1 LFEKLLLNVYAT
13 KGIKYPIMKKSIV
26 SLAAIACILFYFFSN
41 CNSGDSVDTR
51 ALATDSITIAKGQN
65 SFANKCNSCHNFNY
79 DGIGPQLAGVTSENS
94 VGWIK
99 NFIRDP
105 KKVIESGD
113 TTAKKLFEKYK
124 TIMPSFAYLP
134 DEEID
139 AILAFIH
146 SKKELDK
153 PVIQEDTNDIKN
165 PIPDTIKSSDLV
177 VDLSLVTQVPRSS
190 DEPPLTRITKLDY
203 QPNTGDLFILDLRG
217 KLYRL
222 QNSEQ
227 KVYMDMVSLRPK
239 FINQPGLATGFGS
252 FAFHPEFSKNGLL
265 YTTHTEP
272 PASAKAD
279 FSYPD
284 SIPVLLQWV
293 LTEWKTDPATFPFSG
308 TGREILRIDMP
319 TGIHGMQEITFNRL
333 AKRGD
338 KDYGSLYIGIGDG
351 GSAEIGHALV
361 SPIPDHVWGSI
372 IRIDPSG
379 NNSKNGKYGI
389 PGSNPFY
396 KTENDKNLP
405 EIYAWGFRNPH
416 RISWSKSGQLLA
428 VNIGEHNIEA
438 LNIIKAGHFYG
449 WPIREGTFLER
460 FFYNTGKI
468 YPLPDNDS
476 IYHIT
481 YPVAQF
487 DHDEG
492 VAISGGFEY
501 RGTTVPQLAGKY
513 LFGDIASGKLFYVNM
528 KDLSLGK
535 QATIKKWKI
544 SFKGV
549 PTTLVHLCGKD
560 RVEMRF
566 GMDSKGEL
574 YLLTK
579 ADGKVY
585 KLASATVKR

>member
-1 LFEKLLLNVYAT
+1 M
-13 KGIKYPIMKKSIV
+13 KYSIMKKRITGI
-26 SLAAIACILFYFFSN
+26 ATIACSLCYFLSN
-41 CNSGDSVDTR
+41 CNSGDSLDTR
-51 ALATDSITIAKGQN
+51 SIPTDSITIAKGQS

-79 DGIGPQLAGVTSENS
+79 DGIGPQLAGITSENS
-94 VGWIK
+94 VAWIK

-124 TIMPSFAYLP
+124 TLMPSFAYLP
-134 DEEID
+134 DEEINS
-139 AILAFIH
+139 ILAFIH
-146 SKKELDK
+146 SKKKLEK
-153 PVIQEDTNDIKN
+153 AVIQEDTNDIKN
-165 PIPDTIKSSDLV
+165 PIPDTIESSDLV
-177 VDLSLVTQVPRSS
+177 VDLNLVTQMPRSS
-190 DEPPLTRITKLDY
+190 DEPPATRITKLDY

-222 QNSEQ
+222 QNGEQ
-227 KVYMDMVSLRPK
+227 KVYMDMASLKPK

-252 FAFHPEFSKNGLL
+252 FAFHPEFSKNGLF

-293 LTEWKTDPATFPFSG
+293 LTEWKTDPAVFPFSG

-319 TGIHGMQEITFNRL
+319 TAIHGMQEITFNRL
-333 AKRGD
+333 AKPGD
-338 KDYGSLYIGIGDG
+338 KDYGLLYIGIGDG

-361 SPIPDHVWGSI
+361 SPVPDKIWGSI
-372 IRIDPSG
+372 IRINPLG

-396 KTENDKNLP
+396 KNENRVP

-416 RISWSKSGQLLA
+416 RISWSKSGELLA

-438 LNIIKAGHFYG
+438 LNIIKPGHFYG

-460 FFYNTGKI
+460 FFYSTGKI

-476 IYHIT
+476 VYHVT

-501 RGTTVPQLAGKY
+501 RGTAVPQLAGKY
-513 LFGDIASGKLFYVNM
+513 LFGDISSGKLFYVNM
-528 KDLSLGK
+528 KDLRPGK
-535 QATIKKWKI
+535 QATIKKWNI
-544 SFKGV
+544 SLNGV
-549 PTTLVHLCGKD
+549 PTTLAQLCGKE
-560 RVEMRF
+560 RVEMRL

-585 KLASATVKR
+585 KLASATTKR

>member
-1 LFEKLLLNVYAT
+1 
-13 KGIKYPIMKKSIV
+13 MKKRIVSIV
-26 SLAAIACILFYFFSN
+26 TIACFLFYFFSN
-41 CNSGDSVDTR
+41 CNGDSFVTR
-51 ALATDSITIAKGQN
+51 SLPTDSITIAKGQN

-99 NFIRDP
+99 NYIRDP

-113 TTAKKLFEKYK
+113 TTAQKLFEKYK
-124 TIMPSFAYLP
+124 TFMPSFAYLP
-134 DEEID
+134 DEEIN

-146 SKKELDK
+146 SKKKLER
-153 PVIQEDTNDIKN
+153 PVIPEDTNDIKN
-165 PIPDTIKSSDLV
+165 PIPDTIQSSDLV
-177 VDLSLVTQVPRSS
+177 VDLDLLTQIPRSS
-190 DEPPLTRITKLDY
+190 DQPPFTRITKLDY
-203 QPNTGDLFILDLRG
+203 QANTGDLFLLDLRG

-222 QNSEQ
+222 RNDKQE
-227 KVYMDMVSLRPK
+227 VYLDMASLKSK

-272 PASAKAD
+272 PATAKAD
-279 FSYPD
+279 FDYPD

-293 LTEWKTDPATFPFSG
+293 LTEWQTDPKTFPFSG
-308 TGREILRIDMP
+308 KGREIFRIDMP
-319 TGIHGMQEITFNRL
+319 TGIHGMQEIAFNPL
-333 AKRGD
+333 AKPGD
-338 KDYGSLYIGIGDG
+338 EDFGLLYIGIGDG

-361 SPIPDHVWGSI
+361 STIPDKIWGSI

-389 PGSNPFY
+389 PRNNPFY
-396 KTENDKNLP
+396 KTENEKSAP

-468 YPLPDNDS
+468 YPLPANDS
-476 IYHIT
+476 VYHVT

-501 RGTTVPQLAGKY
+501 RGTAIPQLTGKY
-513 LFGDIASGKLFYVNM
+513 LFGDIASGKLFFVNI
-528 KDLSLGK
+528 KDLKLGK
-535 QATIKKWKI
+535 QAVIKKWRI
-544 SFKGV
+544 SLKGV
-549 PTTLVHLCGKD
+549 PTTLAQLCGNS

-585 KLASATVKR
+585 KLVHATVKR

>member
-1 LFEKLLLNVYAT
+1 
-13 KGIKYPIMKKSIV
+13 MKKIIV
-26 SLAAIACILFYFFSN
+26 SIATITCFLSYFFSN
-41 CNSGDSVDTR
+41 CNSGDSFNTSS
-51 ALATDSITIAKGQN
+51 LSTDSITIAKGKI

-79 DGIGPQLAGVTSENS
+79 DGIGPQLAGITSANS

-113 TTAKKLFEKYK
+113 TTAKKLFERYK
-124 TIMPSFAYLP
+124 TLMPSFAYLQ
-134 DEEID
+134 DEEIN

-146 SKKELDK
+146 SKKKLEA
-153 PVIQEDTNDIKN
+153 PVVQEDTNNIKN
-165 PIPDTIKSSDLV
+165 PIPDTIQSSDLV
-177 VDLSLVTQVPRSS
+177 VDLDLVAQIPRSS
-190 DEPPLTRITKLDY
+190 DEPPVTRITKLDY
-203 QPNTGDLFILDLRG
+203 QPTTGDLFILDLRG

-222 QNSEQ
+222 QNGEQ
-227 KVYMDMVSLRPK
+227 KVYMDMATLKPK

-252 FAFHPEFSKNGLL
+252 FTFHPEFSKNGLL
-265 YTTHTEP
+265 YTTHAEP
-272 PASAKAD
+272 PGSAKAD

-293 LTEWKTDPATFPFSG
+293 LTEWKTDPAAFPFSG
-308 TGREILRIDMP
+308 TAREILRIDMP
-319 TGIHGMQEITFNRL
+319 TGIHGMQEIAFNRL
-333 AKRGD
+333 ARPGD
-338 KDYGSLYIGIGDG
+338 KDYGLLYIGIGDG

-361 SPIPDHVWGSI
+361 SPTPDRIWGSI

-389 PGSNPFY
+389 PSSNPFY
-396 KTENDKNLP
+396 KTESVP

-438 LNIIKAGHFYG
+438 LNIIKPGHFYG
-449 WPIREGTFLER
+449 WPIREGTFLEH

-476 IYHIT
+476 IYHVT

-501 RGTTVPQLAGKY
+501 RGAAIPQLAGKY
-513 LFGDIASGKLFYVNM
+513 LFGDISSGKLFYVKM
-528 KDLSLGK
+528 KDLQLGK
-535 QATIKKWKI
+535 QATIKKWNI
-544 SFKGV
+544 SFKGM
-549 PTTLVHLCGKD
+549 PTTLAQLCGKD

-579 ADGKVY
+579 ADGKIY
-585 KLASATVKR
+585 KLASATTKQ

>member
-1 LFEKLLLNVYAT
+1 MA
-13 KGIKYPIMKKSIV
+13 
-26 SLAAIACILFYFFSN
+26 SL
-41 CNSGDSVDTR
+41 
-51 ALATDSITIAKGQN
+51 K
-65 SFANKCNSCHNFNY
+65 
-79 DGIGPQLAGVTSENS
+79 
-94 VGWIK
+94 
-99 NFIRDP
+99 
-105 KKVIESGD
+105 
-113 TTAKKLFEKYK
+113 
-124 TIMPSFAYLP
+124 
-134 DEEID
+134 
-139 AILAFIH
+139 
-146 SKKELDK
+146 
-153 PVIQEDTNDIKN
+153 
-165 PIPDTIKSSDLV
+165 
-177 VDLSLVTQVPRSS
+177 
-190 DEPPLTRITKLDY
+190 
-203 QPNTGDLFILDLRG
+203 
-217 KLYRL
+217 
-222 QNSEQ
+222 
-227 KVYMDMVSLRPK
+227 PK

-293 LTEWKTDPATFPFSG
+293 LTEWKTDPAAFPFSG
-308 TGREILRIDMP
+308 KGREILRIDMP

-333 AKRGD
+333 AKPGD
-338 KDYGSLYIGIGDG
+338 KDYGLLYIGIGDG

-361 SPIPDHVWGSI
+361 SAMPDKVWGSI

-389 PGSNPFY
+389 PRNNPFY
-396 KTENDKNLP
+396 KTENEKSAP

-476 IYHIT
+476 VYHVT

-501 RGTTVPQLAGKY
+501 RGTAIPQLAGKY

-528 KDLSLGK
+528 KDLRLGK
-535 QATIKKWKI
+535 QAAIKKWKI

-549 PTTLVHLCGKD
+549 PTTLGAALRK
-560 RVEMRF
+560 
-566 GMDSKGEL
+566 
-574 YLLTK
+574 
-579 ADGKVY
+579 
-585 KLASATVKR
+585 

>member
-1 LFEKLLLNVYAT
+1 M
-13 KGIKYPIMKKSIV
+13 KYQIMKKRIVSIV
-26 SLAAIACILFYFFSN
+26 TIALFLLYFFSN
-41 CNSGDSVDTR
+41 CNSGDSVDAR
-51 ALATDSITIAKGQN
+51 SLPTDSITIAKGEN

-79 DGIGPQLAGVTSENS
+79 DGIGPQLAGITSENS
-94 VGWIK
+94 VSWIK

-124 TIMPSFAYLP
+124 TLMPSFAYLP

-146 SKKELDK
+146 SKKKLERPL
-153 PVIQEDTNDIKN
+153 IQEDTNDIKN
-165 PIPDTIKSSDLV
+165 PIPDTIKSSGLVADLN
-177 VDLSLVTQVPRSS
+177 LVTQIPRSS
-190 DEPPLTRITKLDY
+190 DEPPVTRITKLDY

-222 QNSEQ
+222 HNGEQ
-227 KVYMDMVSLRPK
+227 KVYMDMASLKPK

-252 FAFHPEFSKNGLL
+252 FAFHPEFSKNGLF
-265 YTTHTEP
+265 YTTHAEP

-293 LTEWKTDPATFPFSG
+293 LTEWKTDPAAFPFSG

-319 TGIHGMQEITFNRL
+319 TAIHGMQEITFNRL
-333 AKRGD
+333 AKPGD
-338 KDYGSLYIGIGDG
+338 VDYGLLYIGIGDG

-361 SPIPDHVWGSI
+361 SSTPDKIWGSI

-396 KTENDKNLP
+396 KTANEKSAP

-476 IYHIT
+476 IYHVT

-501 RGTTVPQLAGKY
+501 RGTAIPQLAGEY
-513 LFGDIASGKLFYVNM
+513 LFGDISSGKLFYVNV
-528 KDLSLGK
+528 KDLQLGK

-549 PTTLVHLCGKD
+549 PTTLAQLCGKD
-560 RVEMRF
+560 RVEIRF
-566 GMDSKGEL
+566 GMDSEGEL

-585 KLASATVKR
+585 KLASATIEK

>member
-1 LFEKLLLNVYAT
+1 
-13 KGIKYPIMKKSIV
+13 MKKIIV
-26 SLAAIACILFYFFSN
+26 SIATITCFLSYFFSN
-41 CNSGDSVDTR
+41 CNSGDSFNTSS
-51 ALATDSITIAKGQN
+51 LSTDSITIAKGQI

-79 DGIGPQLAGVTSENS
+79 DGIGPQLAGITSANS

-113 TTAKKLFEKYK
+113 TTAKKLFERYK
-124 TIMPSFAYLP
+124 TLMPSFAYLQ
-134 DEEID
+134 DEEIN

-146 SKKELDK
+146 SKKKLEA
-153 PVIQEDTNDIKN
+153 PVVQEDTNNIKN
-165 PIPDTIKSSDLV
+165 PIPDTIQSSDLV
-177 VDLSLVTQVPRSS
+177 VDLDLVAQIPRSS
-190 DEPPLTRITKLDY
+190 DEPPVTRITKLDY
-203 QPNTGDLFILDLRG
+203 QPTTGDLFILDLRG

-222 QNSEQ
+222 QNGEQ
-227 KVYMDMVSLRPK
+227 KVYMDMATLKPK

-252 FAFHPEFSKNGLL
+252 FTFHPEFSKNGLL
-265 YTTHTEP
+265 YTTHAEP
-272 PASAKAD
+272 PGSAKAD

-293 LTEWKTDPATFPFSG
+293 LTEWKTDPAAFPFSG
-308 TGREILRIDMP
+308 TAREILRIDMP
-319 TGIHGMQEITFNRL
+319 TGIHGMQEIAFNRL
-333 AKRGD
+333 ARPGD
-338 KDYGSLYIGIGDG
+338 KDYGLLYIGIGDG

-361 SPIPDHVWGSI
+361 SPTPDRIWGSI

-389 PGSNPFY
+389 PSSNPFY
-396 KTENDKNLP
+396 KTESVP

-438 LNIIKAGHFYG
+438 LNIIKPGHFYG
-449 WPIREGTFLER
+449 WPIREGTFLEH

-476 IYHIT
+476 IYHVT

-501 RGTTVPQLAGKY
+501 RGAAIPQLAGKY
-513 LFGDIASGKLFYVNM
+513 LFGDISSGKLFYVKM
-528 KDLSLGK
+528 KDLQLGK
-535 QATIKKWKI
+535 QATIKKWNI
-544 SFKGV
+544 SFKGM
-549 PTTLVHLCGKD
+549 PTTLAQLCGKD

-579 ADGKVY
+579 ADGKIY
-585 KLASATVKR
+585 KLASATTKQ

>member
-1 LFEKLLLNVYAT
+1 
-13 KGIKYPIMKKSIV
+13 MKKRIVSIV
-26 SLAAIACILFYFFSN
+26 TIACFLFYLFSD
-41 CNSGDSVDTR
+41 CNSGDDTR
-51 ALATDSITIAKGQN
+51 LLPTDSITISKGQN

-79 DGIGPQLAGVTSENS
+79 DGIGPQLAGVTSEKS
-94 VGWIK
+94 VGWLK

-113 TTAKKLFEKYK
+113 TTGKKLFEKYK
-124 TIMPSFAYLP
+124 TLMPSFAYLP
-134 DEEID
+134 DEEIN

-146 SKKELDK
+146 SKKKLER

-177 VDLSLVTQVPRSS
+177 VDLNLVTQIPRSS

-222 QNSEQ
+222 QNGEQ
-227 KVYMDMVSLRPK
+227 KVYMDMVSLKPK

-293 LTEWKTDPATFPFSG
+293 LTEWKTDPLAFPFSG

-319 TGIHGMQEITFNRL
+319 TAIHGMQEITFNRL
-333 AKRGD
+333 AKPGD
-338 KDYGSLYIGIGDG
+338 KDYGLLYIGIGDG

-361 SPIPDHVWGSI
+361 SPIPDKIWGSI

-396 KTENDKNLP
+396 KTENEKSVP

-438 LNIIKAGHFYG
+438 LNIIEAGHFYG

-468 YPLPDNDS
+468 YPLPGNDS
-476 IYHIT
+476 VYHVT

-501 RGTTVPQLAGKY
+501 RGTAIPQLAGKY
-513 LFGDIASGKLFYVNM
+513 LFGDIAVGKLFYVNM
-528 KDLSLGK
+528 KDLRLGT

-549 PTTLVHLCGKD
+549 PTTLAQLCGKD

-585 KLASATVKR
+585 KLASATLKR

>member
-1 LFEKLLLNVYAT
+1 
-13 KGIKYPIMKKSIV
+13 MKKRIV
-26 SLAAIACILFYFFSN
+26 SIATIACFLFYFFSN
-41 CNSGDSVDTR
+41 CNSGDSFDTR
-51 ALATDSITIAKGQN
+51 SLPKDSITIAKGQN

-113 TTAKKLFEKYK
+113 TTAQKLFEKYK
-124 TIMPSFAYLP
+124 TLMPSFAYLP
-134 DEEID
+134 DEEIN

-146 SKKELDK
+146 SKEKLER

-165 PIPDTIKSSDLV
+165 PIPDTIQSSDLV
-177 VDLSLVTQVPRSS
+177 VDLDLLTQIPRSS
-190 DEPPLTRITKLDY
+190 DQPPFTRITKLDY
-203 QPNTGDLFILDLRG
+203 QPNSGDLFIVDLRG

-222 QNSEQ
+222 QNGEQ
-227 KVYMDMVSLRPK
+227 KVYMDMASLKPK

-293 LTEWKTDPATFPFSG
+293 LTEWKTDPAAFPFSG
-308 TGREILRIDMP
+308 KGREILRIDMP
-319 TGIHGMQEITFNRL
+319 TAIHGMQEITFNRL
-333 AKRGD
+333 AKPGD
-338 KDYGSLYIGIGDG
+338 EDYGLLYIGIGDG

-361 SPIPDHVWGSI
+361 SPIPDKVWGSI

-389 PGSNPFY
+389 PRSNPFY
-396 KTENDKNLP
+396 KTENEKSAP

-460 FFYNTGKI
+460 FFYNTGKV

-476 IYHIT
+476 VYHIT

-501 RGTTVPQLAGKY
+501 RGTAIPQLAGKY

-528 KDLSLGK
+528 KDLRLGK
-535 QATIKKWKI
+535 QAVIKKWKI

-549 PTTLVHLCGKD
+549 PTTLVQLCGND

-585 KLASATVKR
+585 KLVHATIKR

>member
-1 LFEKLLLNVYAT
+1 
-13 KGIKYPIMKKSIV
+13 MKKIIV
-26 SLAAIACILFYFFSN
+26 SIATITCFLSYFFSN
-41 CNSGDSVDTR
+41 CNSGDSFNTSS
-51 ALATDSITIAKGQN
+51 LSTDSITIAKGKI

-79 DGIGPQLAGVTSENS
+79 DGIGQQLAGITSANS

-113 TTAKKLFEKYK
+113 TTAKKLFERYK
-124 TIMPSFAYLP
+124 TLMPSFAYLQ
-134 DEEID
+134 DEEIN

-146 SKKELDK
+146 SKKKLEA
-153 PVIQEDTNDIKN
+153 PVVQEDTNNIKN
-165 PIPDTIKSSDLV
+165 PIPDTIQSSDLV
-177 VDLSLVTQVPRSS
+177 VDLDLVAQIPRSS
-190 DEPPLTRITKLDY
+190 DEPPVTRITKLDY
-203 QPNTGDLFILDLRG
+203 QPTTGDLFILDLRG

-222 QNSEQ
+222 QNGEQ
-227 KVYMDMVSLRPK
+227 KVYMDMATLKPK

-252 FAFHPEFSKNGLL
+252 FTFHPEFSKNGLL
-265 YTTHTEP
+265 YTTHAEP
-272 PASAKAD
+272 PGSAKAD

-293 LTEWKTDPATFPFSG
+293 LTEWKTDPAAFPFSG
-308 TGREILRIDMP
+308 TAREILRIDMP
-319 TGIHGMQEITFNRL
+319 TGIHGMQEIAFNRL
-333 AKRGD
+333 ARPGD
-338 KDYGSLYIGIGDG
+338 KDYGLLYIGIGDG

-361 SPIPDHVWGSI
+361 SPTPDRIWGSI

-389 PGSNPFY
+389 PSSNPFY
-396 KTENDKNLP
+396 KTESVP

-438 LNIIKAGHFYG
+438 LNIIKPGHFYG
-449 WPIREGTFLER
+449 WPIREGTFLEH

-476 IYHIT
+476 IYHVT

-501 RGTTVPQLAGKY
+501 RGAAIPQLAGKY
-513 LFGDIASGKLFYVNM
+513 LFGDISSGKLFYVNM
-528 KDLSLGK
+528 KDLQLGK
-535 QATIKKWKI
+535 QAPIKKWKI

-549 PTTLVHLCGKD
+549 PTTLAQLCGKD

-579 ADGKVY
+579 ADGKIY
-585 KLASATVKR
+585 KLASATTKQ

>member
-1 LFEKLLLNVYAT
+1 
-13 KGIKYPIMKKSIV
+13 MKKRIV
-26 SLAAIACILFYFFSN
+26 IIPTIACFLFSLFSS
-41 CNSGDSVDTR
+41 CNSGDSFGAR
-51 ALATDSITIAKGQN
+51 SLPTDSITIVKGQN

-79 DGIGPQLAGVTSENS
+79 DGIGPQLAGITTENS
-94 VGWIK
+94 VSWIK

-124 TIMPSFAYLP
+124 TLMPSFAYLP
-134 DEEID
+134 DEEIN

-146 SKKELDK
+146 SKKKLER
-153 PVIQEDTNDIKN
+153 PVIQEDTNDMKN
-165 PIPDTIKSSDLV
+165 PIPDTIKSSDLL
-177 VDLSLVTQVPRSS
+177 VDLDLVTQLPRSS

-222 QNSEQ
+222 HNGEQ
-227 KVYMDMVSLRPK
+227 KVYMDMVSLKPK

-252 FAFHPEFSKNGLL
+252 FAFHPEFAKNGLL

-293 LTEWKTDPATFPFSG
+293 LTEWKTDPAVFPFSG

-333 AKRGD
+333 AKPGD
-338 KDYGSLYIGIGDG
+338 KEYGLLYIGIGDG

-361 SPIPDHVWGSI
+361 SVIPDKLWGSI

-379 NNSKNGKYGI
+379 SNSKNGKYGI
-389 PGSNPFY
+389 PGNNPFY
-396 KTENDKNLP
+396 KNENEKSAP

-438 LNIIKAGHFYG
+438 LNIIKPGHFYG

-476 IYHIT
+476 IYHVT

-501 RGTTVPQLAGKY
+501 RGTAIPQLAGKY

-528 KDLSLGK
+528 KDLRLGK

-544 SFKGV
+544 SFKGA
-549 PTTLVHLCGKD
+549 PTTLAQLCGKD

-585 KLASATVKR
+585 KLVSAAIKS

>member
-1 LFEKLLLNVYAT
+1 
-13 KGIKYPIMKKSIV
+13 MKKRIV
-26 SLAAIACILFYFFSN
+26 SVVTIACFLFYFFSN
-41 CNSGDSVDTR
+41 CNSGDDTR
-51 ALATDSITIAKGQN
+51 SLPTDSITIAKGQN

-79 DGIGPQLAGVTSENS
+79 DGIGPQLAGVTSEKS

-113 TTAKKLFEKYK
+113 TTGKKLFEKYK
-124 TIMPSFAYLP
+124 TLMPSFAYLP
-134 DEEID
+134 DEEIN

-146 SKKELDK
+146 SKKKLER

-177 VDLSLVTQVPRSS
+177 VDLNLVTQIPRSS

-222 QNSEQ
+222 QNGEQ
-227 KVYMDMVSLRPK
+227 KVYMDMVSLKPK

-293 LTEWKTDPATFPFSG
+293 LTEWKTDPGAFPFSG

-319 TGIHGMQEITFNRL
+319 TAIHGMQEITFNRL
-333 AKRGD
+333 AKPGD
-338 KDYGSLYIGIGDG
+338 KDYGLLYIGIGDG

-361 SPIPDHVWGSI
+361 SPIPDKVWGSI

-389 PGSNPFY
+389 PGNNPFY
-396 KTENDKNLP
+396 KTENEKSVP

-438 LNIIKAGHFYG
+438 LNIIEAGHFYG

-468 YPLPDNDS
+468 YPLPGNDS
-476 IYHIT
+476 VYHVT

-501 RGTTVPQLAGKY
+501 RGTAIPQLAGKY

-528 KDLSLGK
+528 NDLQLGK

-549 PTTLVHLCGKD
+549 PTTLVQLCGKD
-560 RVEMRF
+560 RVEMRL
-566 GMDSKGEL
+566 GMDNKGEL

-585 KLASATVKR
+585 KLASATLKR

>member
-1 LFEKLLLNVYAT
+1 
-13 KGIKYPIMKKSIV
+13 M
-26 SLAAIACILFYFFSN
+26 
-41 CNSGDSVDTR
+41 
-51 ALATDSITIAKGQN
+51 
-65 SFANKCNSCHNFNY
+65 
-79 DGIGPQLAGVTSENS
+79 
-94 VGWIK
+94 
-99 NFIRDP
+99 
-105 KKVIESGD
+105 
-113 TTAKKLFEKYK
+113 
-124 TIMPSFAYLP
+124 
-134 DEEID
+134 
-139 AILAFIH
+139 
-146 SKKELDK
+146 
-153 PVIQEDTNDIKN
+153 
-165 PIPDTIKSSDLV
+165 
-177 VDLSLVTQVPRSS
+177 
-190 DEPPLTRITKLDY
+190 
-203 QPNTGDLFILDLRG
+203 
-217 KLYRL
+217 
-222 QNSEQ
+222 
-227 KVYMDMVSLRPK
+227 
-239 FINQPGLATGFGS
+239 
-252 FAFHPEFSKNGLL
+252 
-265 YTTHTEP
+265 
-272 PASAKAD
+272 
-279 FSYPD
+279 
-284 SIPVLLQWV
+284 LQWV
-293 LTEWKTDPATFPFSG
+293 LTEWKTDPLAFPFSG

-319 TGIHGMQEITFNRL
+319 TAIHGMQEITFNRL
-333 AKRGD
+333 AKPGD
-338 KDYGSLYIGIGDG
+338 KDYGLLYIGIGDG

-361 SPIPDHVWGSI
+361 STIPDKVWGSI

-389 PGSNPFY
+389 PRDNPFY
-396 KTENDKNLP
+396 KPENEKSIP

-476 IYHIT
+476 VYHIT

-501 RGTTVPQLAGKY
+501 RGTAIPQLAGKY
-513 LFGDIASGKLFYVNM
+513 LFGDISSGKLFYVNV
-528 KDLSLGK
+528 KDLRLGK
-535 QATIKKWKI
+535 QAAIKKWKV

-549 PTTLVHLCGKD
+549 PTTLVQLCGND

-585 KLASATVKR
+585 KLVHATTKR

>member
-1 LFEKLLLNVYAT
+1 M
-13 KGIKYPIMKKSIV
+13 KYSIMKKRIISI
-26 SLAAIACILFYFFSN
+26 ATITCFLFYFFSN
-41 CNSGDSVDTR
+41 CNSTDSFDNSS
-51 ALATDSITIAKGQN
+51 LPTDSITIAKGQS

-79 DGIGPQLAGVTSENS
+79 DGIGPQLAGITSENS

-124 TIMPSFAYLP
+124 TLMPSFSYLP
-134 DEEID
+134 DEEIN

-146 SKKELDK
+146 SKKKLER

-165 PIPDTIKSSDLV
+165 PIPDTIESSDLV
-177 VDLSLVTQVPRSS
+177 VDLDLLTQLPRSS
-190 DEPPLTRITKLDY
+190 DEPPVTRITKLDY

-222 QNSEQ
+222 QNGEQ
-227 KVYMDMVSLRPK
+227 KVYMDMASLKPK

-293 LTEWKTDPATFPFSG
+293 LTEWKTDPAVFPFSG

-319 TGIHGMQEITFNRL
+319 TGIHGMQEITFNGL
-333 AKRGD
+333 AKPGD
-338 KDYGSLYIGIGDG
+338 KDYGLLYIGIGDG

-361 SPIPDHVWGSI
+361 STIPGKVWGSI

-389 PGSNPFY
+389 PESNPFY
-396 KTENDKNLP
+396 KNENRIP

-416 RISWSKSGQLLA
+416 RISWSKSGELLA

-438 LNIIKAGHFYG
+438 LNIIKPGHFYG

-476 IYHIT
+476 IYHVT

-501 RGTTVPQLAGKY
+501 RGTAIPQLTGKY
-513 LFGDIASGKLFYVNM
+513 LFGDISSGKLFYVNV
-528 KDLSLGK
+528 KDLRLGK

-549 PTTLVHLCGKD
+549 PTTLVQLCGKD

-566 GMDSKGEL
+566 GMDRKGEL

-585 KLASATVKR
+585 KLVSATTKR

>member
-1 LFEKLLLNVYAT
+1 M
-13 KGIKYPIMKKSIV
+13 MKKRIAII
-26 SLAAIACILFYFFSN
+26 AAMALPLLYFLSN
-41 CNSGDSVDTR
+41 CNSRSSFDTR
-51 ALATDSITIAKGQN
+51 SIPTDSITIAKGQN

-79 DGIGPQLAGVTSENS
+79 DGIGPQLAGITSENS
-94 VGWIK
+94 VDWLK

-105 KKVIESGD
+105 KKIIESGD
-113 TTAKKLFEKYK
+113 TTAQKLFDKYK
-124 TIMPSFAYLP
+124 TLMPSFAYLP
-134 DEEID
+134 DDEIN

-146 SKKELDK
+146 SKKKLEKSL
-153 PVIQEDTNDIKN
+153 VQEDTNDIKN

-177 VDLSLVTQVPRSS
+177 VDLKFVTQIPPSS
-190 DEPPLTRITKLDY
+190 DQPPLTRITKLDY
-203 QPNTGDLFILDLRG
+203 EPNTGELFILDLRG

-222 QNSEQ
+222 QNGAQ
-227 KVYMDMVSLRPK
+227 KVYMDIASLKPK

-252 FAFHPEFSKNGLL
+252 FAFHPEFSKNGIL

-272 PASAKAD
+272 PATAKAD

-308 TGREILRIDMP
+308 KGREVFRIDMP
-319 TGIHGMQEITFNRL
+319 TGIHGMQEITFNRF
-333 AKRGD
+333 AKPGD
-338 KDYGSLYIGIGDG
+338 EDYGLLYIGIGDG

-361 SPIPDHVWGSI
+361 SATPDKLWGSI

-389 PGSNPFY
+389 PRHNPFY
-396 KTENDKNLP
+396 KTENEKNLP

-460 FFYNTGKI
+460 FFNNVGKI

-476 IYHIT
+476 TYHVT

-492 VAISGGFEY
+492 AAISGGFEY
-501 RGTTVPQLAGKY
+501 RGTRVPQLAGKY
-513 LFGDIASGKLFYVNM
+513 LFGDIASGKLFFVNM
-528 KDLSLGK
+528 KDLKMGR

-544 SFKGV
+544 SLNGM
-549 PTTLVHLCGKD
+549 PTTLAQLCGNS
-560 RVEMRF
+560 RVEIRF
-566 GMDSKGEL
+566 GMDSNGEL
-574 YLLTK
+574 YILTK

-585 KLASATVKR
+585 KLVSAAMKQ

>member
-1 LFEKLLLNVYAT
+1 M
-13 KGIKYPIMKKSIV
+13 KYPIMKKRIISI
-26 SLAAIACILFYFFSN
+26 ATIACFVFYFFS
-41 CNSGDSVDTR
+41 CNSGDSLDTR
-51 ALATDSITIAKGQN
+51 SLPTDSITIAKGQN

-79 DGIGPQLAGVTSENS
+79 DGIGPQLAGITSENS

-113 TTAKKLFEKYK
+113 TTAQKLFEKYK
-124 TIMPSFAYLP
+124 TLMPSFAYLP
-134 DEEID
+134 DEEIN

-146 SKKELDK
+146 SKKKLER
-153 PVIQEDTNDIKN
+153 PVIPEDTNDIKN
-165 PIPDTIKSSDLV
+165 PIPDTIQSSDLV
-177 VDLSLVTQVPRSS
+177 VDLELLTQIPRSS
-190 DEPPLTRITKLDY
+190 DQPPFTRITKLDY
-203 QPNTGDLFILDLRG
+203 QPNTGDIFILDLRG

-222 QNSEQ
+222 QNGEQ
-227 KVYMDMVSLRPK
+227 KVYMDMASLKSK

-272 PASAKAD
+272 PGTAKAD
-279 FSYPD
+279 FDYPD

-293 LTEWKTDPATFPFSG
+293 LTEWKTDPKTFPFSG
-308 TGREILRIDMP
+308 KGREILRIDMP
-319 TGIHGMQEITFNRL
+319 TGIHGMQEIAFNRL
-333 AKRGD
+333 AKPGD
-338 KDYGSLYIGIGDG
+338 EDYGLLYIGIGDG

-361 SPIPDHVWGSI
+361 SAIPDNVWGSI

-379 NNSKNGKYGI
+379 NNSKNRKYGI
-389 PGSNPFY
+389 PRNNPFY
-396 KTENDKNLP
+396 KTENEKSAP

-438 LNIIKAGHFYG
+438 LNIIKAGNFYG

-468 YPLPDNDS
+468 YPLPGNDS
-476 IYHIT
+476 VYHVT

-528 KDLSLGK
+528 KDLRLGS

-549 PTTLVHLCGKD
+549 PTTLVQLCGND

-585 KLASATVKR
+585 KLASATLKR